1 MLEAIRQAV
10 IEGDADLTVQLV
22 EEALE
27 AGMDPQTITDDGLTS
42 GLRTVGELFDRGEYF
57 VPEMLISADAMEQA
71 MVIIKPLLAVG
82 GFGGAGTVVM
92 GTIKGDLHDIGKNL
106 VVTLLEGAGFNVIDL
121 GVDVPIEKY
130 IAAIEEHDADVVG
143 IGALLTTVLPAMER
157 AVTEI
162 KAHDPDVKVM
172 VGGAAVTAETGDRFG
187 ADGYASN
194 AKQAAD
200 LALQLMAG

>member
-22 EEALE
+22 AEALE
-27 AGMDPQTITDDGLTS
+27 AGMDPQIITDDGLTS

-71 MVIIKPLLAVG
+71 MVVIKPLLAVG

-121 GVDVPIEKY
+121 GVDVPIANY
-130 IAAIEEHDADVVG
+130 VAAIEEHDADVVG
-143 IGALLTTVLPAMER
+143 LGALLTTVLPAMEL
-157 AVTEI
+157 AVAEI
-162 KAHDPDVKVM
+162 KAHDPGVKVM
-172 VGGAAVTAETGDRFG
+172 VGGAAVTAETGERFG

-200 LALQLMAG
+200 LALQLVAG